1 MMKKY
6 KNYRRSYFPLI
17 NVMIKLCKCEDCV
30 PLYIKLT
37 RDINVSCKFCSVSIL
52 FVLHEGYTDVFIYL
66 VTQSSHS
73 PLLTFCNLLHQAE
86 LWLLIFFLII
96 FNATQYM
103 AAWKAATCSRGC
115 KKIFFSSQIL
125 SASPI

>member
-1 MMKKY
+1 
-6 KNYRRSYFPLI
+6 
-17 NVMIKLCKCEDCV
+17 
-30 PLYIKLT
+30 
-37 RDINVSCKFCSVSIL
+37 
-52 FVLHEGYTDVFIYL
+52 L

-73 PLLTFCNLLHQAE
+73 PLLAFCNLLHQAE
-86 LWLLIFFLII
+86 LWLLIFLII

-125 SASPI
+125 SASLIYVRFI